1 VATPGRIDTRDL
13 DKLERAF
20 KRFQVRLPEAGE
32 KALGEAVERDARQS
46 AQTLQSRPGASGRYK
61 REPGAYSDV
70 VYKGDPAVRI
80 EGGGTAIGAEFGTT
94 YHYVFGRKVLAK
106 SMKRR
111 VFGARTGR
119 GRLGKVVGKTA
130 KANLSKTEREI
141 ALAFDREA
149 EAEFRK
155 AGL

>member
-1 VATPGRIDTRDL
+1 MPKTRLDTRDL
-13 DKLERAF
+13 DKLEGVF
-20 KRFQVRLPEAGE
+20 KRFRVKLPEAGE
-32 KALGEAVERDARQS
+32 KALAEAVQRDATQS
-46 AQTLQSRPGASGRYK
+46 KSTLSSRPGASGRYK
-61 REPGAYSDV
+61 REPEAYSDV
-70 VYKGDPAVRI
+70 MYRGDPAVRI

-94 YHYVFGRKVLAK
+94 YHTVFGRKVLAK

-111 VFGARTGR
+111 VFGARVGR

-130 KANLSKTEREI
+130 KANLPKTERDV

-149 EAEFRK
+149 EREFRK

>member
-1 VATPGRIDTRDL
+1 MPATRLDTRDL
-13 DKLERAF
+13 DKLEKAF
-20 KRFQVRLPEAGE
+20 KAFLVRLPDAGE
-32 KALGEAVERDARQS
+32 DAIAKSVQRDATQS
-46 AQTLQSRPGASGRYK
+46 KSTLSSRPGASGKYK
-61 REPGAYSDV
+61 REPEAYSDV
-70 VYKGDPAVRI
+70 MYKGDPAVRI

-94 YHYVFGRKVLAK
+94 YHTVFGRKVLAK

-130 KANLSKTEREI
+130 KANLPKTEREV
-141 ALAFDREA
+141 ALAFDKAA
-149 EAEFRK
+149 ERQLRK